1 MNVLLLSMPDAFEHM
16 PPIAIRM
23 PNGALPSLAANVDP
37 HHHVGTADLIL
48 MHGHIREV
56 VRDLVS
62 QVQPDVIGLSVMTFQ
77 RPTAFKIAQFVR
89 SLRPKAAIVAGG
101 YDPSLAP
108 EAYTTPDSPF
118 DFVVRGEGEATFRLL
133 LRGLEGHE
141 ELTGVSGLTWR
152 QQDTFIANPARHVSH
167 SPGEDLKL
175 PDRGSRLLSGYTML
189 GRQIDVV
196 ETSRGC
202 TFDCSFC
209 SIIEM
214 RGRNFHPF
222 PIERVIADL
231 MDART
236 RGARMVFLVDDNI
249 MLDVQ
254 RFAALCEA
262 IIDAGLNDVR
272 YVVQAMTSSIAN
284 HGAEL
289 APLMRRANF
298 EYVFLGIEN
307 VVDDDLGFL
316 KARAKNKARK
326 TGGNASIEA
335 ATLIRRHGMFVVG
348 GLIVGNPGDT
358 PETIETN
365 LAFAKRYVDWPYIQ
379 HPMPY
384 PGTPLSR
391 DLQARG
397 LIAHTRVEEYDG
409 TTAVVTNPGMDPE
422 EMEFR
427 RWRVERWI
435 KFRHMPKALRANP
448 RWVIRNAPEM
458 FNHTFR
464 GCSWKTFLGLE
475 SSRVAHQRYREIRA
489 KERTY
494 L

>member
-1 MNVLLLSMPDAFEHM
+1 MGATTTRGLRHRPSHSPFAYTRRSTLRSTLTTGLTSPYDSSQRHAQEATARALQTSVTLTATHTVDREADPTQGRGDPEGLMNVLLLSMPDAFEHM

-56 VRDLVS
+56 VRDLVA

-133 LRGLEGHE
+133 LRALEGHE
-141 ELTGVSGLTWR
+141 ELAGVSGLTWR

-231 MDART
+231 MDARA

-254 RFAALCEA
+254 ALC
-262 IIDAGLNDVR
+262 GVVR
-272 YVVQAMTSSIAN
+272 S
-284 HGAEL
+284 HHRRGAERH
-289 APLMRRANF
+289 PLCRAGDDLVHREPWRRA
-298 EYVFLGIEN
+298 GAAHA
-307 VVDDDLGFL
+307 
-316 KARAKNKARK
+316 ARQLPVRL
-326 TGGNASIEA
+326 S
-335 ATLIRRHGMFVVG
+335 
-348 GLIVGNPGDT
+348 GD
-358 PETIETN
+358 
-365 LAFAKRYVDWPYIQ
+365 
-379 HPMPY
+379 
-384 PGTPLSR
+384 
-391 DLQARG
+391 
-397 LIAHTRVEEYDG
+397 
-409 TTAVVTNPGMDPE
+409 
-422 EMEFR
+422 
-427 RWRVERWI
+427 
-435 KFRHMPKALRANP
+435 
-448 RWVIRNAPEM
+448 
-458 FNHTFR
+458 
-464 GCSWKTFLGLE
+464 
-475 SSRVAHQRYREIRA
+475 
-489 KERTY
+489 
-494 L
+494 